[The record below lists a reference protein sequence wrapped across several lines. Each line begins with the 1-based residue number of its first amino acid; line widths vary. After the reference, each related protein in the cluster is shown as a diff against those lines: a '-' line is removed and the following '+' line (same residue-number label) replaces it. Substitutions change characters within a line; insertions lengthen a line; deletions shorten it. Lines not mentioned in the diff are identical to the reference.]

1 MVASG
6 SVPRQAHRET
16 EGVERR
22 DPWHNA
28 APMESTLGARIA
40 EIFAKGGG
48 EGEPRFLPL
57 VTLDSEARCGLD
69 AELRWIVA
77 AAEGGAVVI
86 GKDNVHLL
94 HEVVEW
100 KRDRFDDALT
110 EAARALALPEDE
122 VVFSFPVIDLVRA
135 LLDKRVSYLTGL
147 ALRWLRPTE
156 LRALRTELLFVSK
169 DSFMPA
175 PVRGLAERLVVPE

>member
-1 MVASG
+1 
-6 SVPRQAHRET
+6 
-16 EGVERR
+16 
-22 DPWHNA
+22 
-28 APMESTLGARIA
+28 MESTLGARIA

-69 AELRWIVA
+69 AELRWVVA
-77 AAEGGAVVI
+77 AAEGGAVVVI

-94 HEVVEW
+94 HEVLEW
-100 KRDRFDDALT
+100 KRDRFDDALA
-110 EAARALALPEDE
+110 EAARALELPEDDL
-122 VVFSFPVIDLVRA
+122 VFAFPVIDLVRA
-135 LLDKRVSYLTGL
+135 VLDKRVSYLTRL
-147 ALRWLRPTE
+147 ALAWLRPTE
-156 LRALRTELLFVSK
+156 LRPLRTELLFVSK